1 MEVRIL
7 INCVFKIGSRPTRFF
22 EQKKFYWGGGK
33 VERPFYVPMALPVK
47 RRETQWGSIEDPIQ
61 NKVSDKR

>member
-1 MEVRIL
+1 M
-7 INCVFKIGSRPTRFF
+7 VFWT
-22 EQKKFYWGGGK
+22 KKFYWGGGK